1 MSERIF
7 ATQGEVLEFLR
18 GLGLKISRTKISSD
32 YRSGRLKCT
41 SDKQFRE
48 EDVLAYAES
57 LKAPAVQ
64 EKADKAQKLKAE
76 LARQKAL
83 LSSLLEAVPDDHA
96 VKLALEKWLAK
107 NGDEA
112 DDLCGAVREAL
123 GRMGDMEPSRHA
135 SRIESLP
142 SGLQAEVSPSPA
154 KPLPELVY
162 LVQGSASTPYKVRFR
177 GEGPGLV
184 AFCSCPAGKMSKT
197 FCKHAAALLKGDAS
211 RLVDGSA
218 DLAALRSRA
227 NGSPL
232 LGKAQGYTA
241 KPWSHRET
249 IAAPGAPDQGLKR
262 LLPYMDRLLEQT
274 TLWHEYSSK
283 DDGSESIT
291 ILVQEFYKNGTPRK
305 QPTQL
310 LSLSYEPIK
319 YQYVHGKWN
328 DEQEAFEAGTYK
340 AVGKRSLPY
349 LVNSTNYGTLDTS
362 WTAFLQKLEE
372 LLPRYADSSPHQG

>member
-1 MSERIF
+1 MSTRIF

-112 DDLCGAVREAL
+112 DNLCGAVREAL
-123 GRMGDMEPSRHA
+123 GRMGDMKPSRHA
-135 SRIESLP
+135 SRTEPLP
-142 SGLQAEVSPSPA
+142 PDLQAEASLSPA

-218 DLAALRSRA
+218 DLAALHSRA

-232 LGKAQGYTA
+232 LDKARSYTA
-241 KPWSHRET
+241 KPWSHRKT
-249 IAAPGAPDQGLKR
+249 IGAPDQGLKR
-262 LLPYMDRLLEQT
+262 LLPYLDRLLEQT

-291 ILVQEFYKNGTPRK
+291 ILVQEFCKNGTPRK
-305 QPTQL
+305 RPTPL
-310 LSLSYEPIK
+310 LLLSYEPIK
-319 YQYVHGKWN
+319 YQYVPGNWN
-328 DEQEAFEAGTYK
+328 DEQEDFEAGTYK

-349 LVNSTNYGTLDTS
+349 LVNSINYGTLDTA
-362 WTAFLQKLEE
+362 WTAFLQKLEDVIAGYGKSDAAE
-372 LLPRYADSSPHQG
+372 E

>member
-7 ATQGEVLEFLR
+7 ATQGEVLEFLHS
-18 GLGLKISRTKISSD
+18 LGLKIGRSKLSAD

-48 EDVLAYAES
+48 DDVLAYAES

-83 LSSLLEAVPDDHA
+83 LSSLLEAVPDDRA

-107 NGDEA
+107 NSDEE
-112 DDLCGAVREAL
+112 DNLCGAVREAL
-123 GRMGDMEPSRHA
+123 GRMGNMEPSRHA
-135 SRIESLP
+135 SRTESLP
-142 SGLQAEVSPSPA
+142 SGLQAEASPSPA
-154 KPLPELVY
+154 KALPELVY

-177 GEGPGLV
+177 GEGPDLV

-211 RLVDGSA
+211 RLVDGSV

-232 LGKAQGYTA
+232 LDKAQGYTA

-262 LLPYMDRLLEQT
+262 LLPNMDRLLEQT
-274 TLWHEYSSK
+274 TLWHEYRNSTKTARRASSPP
-283 DDGSESIT
+283 SCSHSPMSPSSTNTSTE
-291 ILVQEFYKNGTPRK
+291 NGTMSRK
-305 QPTQL
+305 PLRPEHTKLWASAPSPIWSTAPITGRSIRRGQP
-310 LSLSYEPIK
+310 SCK
-319 YQYVHGKWN
+319 N
-328 DEQEAFEAGTYK
+328 A
-340 AVGKRSLPY
+340 
-349 LVNSTNYGTLDTS
+349 TNY
-362 WTAFLQKLEE
+362 
-372 LLPRYADSSPHQG
+372 PC

>member
-18 GLGLKISRTKISSD
+18 GLRLKISRTKISSD

-64 EKADKAQKLKAE
+64 EKADKLQRLRAE
-76 LARQKAL
+76 VNRQKGL
-83 LSSLLEAVPDDHA
+83 LSSLLRAVPDTQA
-96 VKLALEKWLAK
+96 VTQALEKWLAK
-107 NGDEA
+107 NSEEE
-112 DDLCGAVREAL
+112 DDLCEAVREAL
-123 GRMGDMEPSRHA
+123 GRMEEVAAPHPAPQTPSCPA
-135 SRIESLP
+135 SPQTEALP
-142 SGLQAEVSPSPA
+142 TPA
-154 KPLPELVY
+154 KALPELVY
-162 LVQGSASTPYKVRFR
+162 FVQGSASTPYKVRFR

-211 RLVDGSA
+211 HLVDGSA

-232 LGKAQGYTA
+232 LDKAQSYTA
-241 KPWSHRET
+241 KPWSHRKT

-262 LLPYMDRLLEQT
+262 LLPYLDRLLEQT

-291 ILVQEFYKNGTPRK
+291 ILVQEFCKNGTPRK
-305 QPTQL
+305 RPTPL

-319 YQYVHGKWN
+319 YQYVPGNWN
-328 DEQEAFEAGTYK
+328 DEQEDFEAGIYK

-349 LVNSTNYGTLDTS
+349 LVNSTNYGTLDTA
-362 WTAFLQKLEE
+362 WTAFLQKLTELVTTYGESDVSEE
-372 LLPRYADSSPHQG
+372 

>member
-57 LKAPAVQ
+57 LKAPTVQ

-76 LARQKAL
+76 LTKQKTL
-83 LSSLLEAVPDDHA
+83 LSSLLEAVPDGHA

-112 DDLCGAVREAL
+112 DDLCAAVREAL
-123 GRMGDMEPSRHA
+123 GRVGDMEPSRHA
-135 SRIESLP
+135 SRTEPLP
-142 SGLQAEVSPSPA
+142 SDLQAEASPSPA
-154 KPLPELVY
+154 KALPELVY

-211 RLVDGSA
+211 RLVDGSV

-232 LGKAQGYTA
+232 LDKAQGYTA
-241 KPWSHRET
+241 KPWSQGNHRCPRCAGSGPQT
-249 IAAPGAPDQGLKR
+249 PAPL
-262 LLPYMDRLLEQT
+262 
-274 TLWHEYSSK
+274 H
-283 DDGSESIT
+283 GS
-291 ILVQEFYKNGTPRK
+291 P
-305 QPTQL
+305 
-310 LSLSYEPIK
+310 
-319 YQYVHGKWN
+319 
-328 DEQEAFEAGTYK
+328 AGTDH
-340 AVGKRSLPY
+340 ALARIQQQGRWFGKHHHPRA
-349 LVNSTNYGTLDTS
+349 GI
-362 WTAFLQKLEE
+362 LQKRHAAQAAHPAALT
-372 LLPRYADSSPHQG
+372 LL

>member
-7 ATQGEVLEFLR
+7 ATQGEVLEFLHS
-18 GLGLKISRTKISSD
+18 LGLKIGRSKLSAD

-48 EDVLAYAES
+48 DDVLAYAES

-83 LSSLLEAVPDDHA
+83 LSSLLEAVPDDRA

-107 NGDEA
+107 NSDEE
-112 DDLCGAVREAL
+112 DNLCGAVREAL
-123 GRMGDMEPSRHA
+123 GRMGNMEPSRHA
-135 SRIESLP
+135 SRTESLP
-142 SGLQAEVSPSPA
+142 SGLQAEASPSPA
-154 KPLPELVY
+154 KALPELVY

-177 GEGPGLV
+177 GEGPDLV

-211 RLVDGSA
+211 RLVDGSV

-232 LGKAQGYTA
+232 LDKAQGYTA

-310 LSLSYEPIK
+310 L
-319 YQYVHGKWN
+319 
-328 DEQEAFEAGTYK
+328 
-340 AVGKRSLPY
+340 
-349 LVNSTNYGTLDTS
+349 
-362 WTAFLQKLEE
+362 
-372 LLPRYADSSPHQG
+372 

>member
-135 SRIESLP
+135 SRTEPLP
-142 SGLQAEVSPSPA
+142 PDLQLEASPSPA
-154 KPLPELVY
+154 KALPELVY
-162 LVQGSASTPYKVRFR
+162 LVQGSASTPYKVRFQ

-227 NGSPL
+227 SGSPL
-232 LGKAQGYTA
+232 LDKAQGYTA

-249 IAAPGAPDQGLKR
+249 IAAPGAPDQGLTR

-340 AVGKRSLPY
+340 AVGRRSLPY
-349 LVNSTNYGTLDTS
+349 LVNSTNYGTLDTA
-362 WTAFLQKLEE
+362 WTAFLQKLTELVTTYGESDASEE
-372 LLPRYADSSPHQG
+372 

>member
-64 EKADKAQKLKAE
+64 EKADKLQRLRAE
-76 LARQKAL
+76 VNRQKGL
-83 LSSLLEAVPDDHA
+83 LSSLLRAVPDAQA
-96 VKLALEKWLAK
+96 VTQALGKWLAK
-107 NGDEA
+107 NSEEE

-123 GRMGDMEPSRHA
+123 GRMGEVAAPHPAPQTPSCPA
-135 SRIESLP
+135 SPQTEALST
-142 SGLQAEVSPSPA
+142 PA
-154 KPLPELVY
+154 KALPELVY
-162 LVQGSASTPYKVRFR
+162 FVQGSASTPYKVRFR

-232 LGKAQGYTA
+232 LDKAQGYTA

-340 AVGKRSLPY
+340 AVGRRSLPY
-349 LVNSTNYGTLDTS
+349 LVNSTNYGTLDTA
-362 WTAFLQKLEE
+362 WTAFLQKLTE
-372 LLPRYADSSPHQG
+372 LVTTYGESDASEG

>member
-7 ATQGEVLEFLR
+7 ATQGEVLEFLHS
-18 GLGLKISRTKISSD
+18 LGLKIGRSKLSAD
-32 YRSGRLKCT
+32 YHSGRLKYT

-48 EDVLAYAES
+48 EDILAYAES

-64 EKADKAQKLKAE
+64 ERADKAQKLKAE
-76 LARQKAL
+76 LARQKDL

-107 NGDEA
+107 NSDEE
-112 DDLCGAVREAL
+112 DDLCGAVRDAL
-123 GRMGDMEPSRHA
+123 GRMGDMELSRHA
-135 SRIESLP
+135 SRTEPLP
-142 SGLQAEVSPSPA
+142 SGLQAEASPSPA
-154 KPLPELVY
+154 KALPELVY

-218 DLAALRSRA
+218 DLAALRSRV
-227 NGSPL
+227 NSSPL
-232 LGKAQGYTA
+232 LDKAQGYTA
-241 KPWSHRET
+241 KPWSHKET

-305 QPTQL
+305 PPPSCSHSPMSPSSISTSPENGTMSRKPLRPGHTKLWASNPFPIWSTAPTTGRSIRRGQP
-310 LSLSYEPIK
+310 SC
-319 YQYVHGKWN
+319 
-328 DEQEAFEAGTYK
+328 
-340 AVGKRSLPY
+340 RSL
-349 LVNSTNYGTLDTS
+349 
-362 WTAFLQKLEE
+362 KM
-372 LLPRYADSSPHQG
+372 

>member
-7 ATQGEVLEFLR
+7 ATQGEVLEFLHS
-18 GLGLKISRTKISSD
+18 LGLKVGRSKLSTD

-96 VKLALEKWLAK
+96 VKLALKKWLAK

-112 DDLCGAVREAL
+112 DDLGGAVRDAL

-135 SRIESLP
+135 SRAEPLP
-142 SGLQAEVSPSPA
+142 PGLQAEASPSPA
-154 KPLPELVY
+154 KALPELVY

-232 LGKAQGYTA
+232 LGKAQSHTA

-249 IAAPGAPDQGLKR
+249 IAAPGAPEEGLKR
-262 LLPYMDRLLEQT
+262 LRPSLDQLLAQT
-274 TLWHEYSSK
+274 TLWHEYHSK

-291 ILVQEFYKNGTPRK
+291 ILVQEFYKNGAPRK
-305 QPTQL
+305 RPPQL

-319 YQYVHGKWN
+319 YQYVPGKWN
-328 DEQEAFEAGTYK
+328 DEQEDFEAGAYK

-349 LVNSTNYGTLDTS
+349 LINSTNYGTLDTA
-362 WTAFLQKLEE
+362 WTAFLQKLEDVIAE
-372 LLPRYADSSPHQG
+372 YAI

>member
-1 MSERIF
+1 MSECIF

-41 SDKQFRE
+41 SNKQFRE

-57 LKAPAVQ
+57 LKAPTVQ

-112 DDLCGAVREAL
+112 DDLGGAVREAL

-135 SRIESLP
+135 SRTEPLP
-142 SGLQAEVSPSPA
+142 SDLQAEASPSPA
-154 KPLPELVY
+154 KALPELVY
-162 LVQGSASTPYKVRFR
+162 LVQGSASTPYQVRFR

-218 DLAALRSRA
+218 DLAALLSRA

-232 LGKAQGYTA
+232 LDKAQKYTV

-249 IAAPGAPDQGLKR
+249 IAAPGTPDQGLTR

-305 QPTQL
+305 RPTQL

-319 YQYVHGKWN
+319 YQYVPGKWN

-349 LVNSTNYGTLDTS
+349 QVNSTNYGTLDTA
-362 WTAFLQKLEE
+362 WAAFLQKLTELVTTYGESDVSEE
-372 LLPRYADSSPHQG
+372 